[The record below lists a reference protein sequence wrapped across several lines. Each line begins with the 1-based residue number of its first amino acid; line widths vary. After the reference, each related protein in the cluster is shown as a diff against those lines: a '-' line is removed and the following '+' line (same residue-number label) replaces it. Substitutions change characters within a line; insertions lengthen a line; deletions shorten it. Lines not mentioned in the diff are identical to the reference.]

1 MGKMKEYWAE
11 REKEW
16 NLMEFEHWY
25 STQNNKQGGRKWR
38 KKSQE
43 TKKSKQK

>member
-25 STQNNKQGGRKWR
+25 STQKKQTRRSKWLKQI
-38 KKSQE
+38 KKR
-43 TKKSKQK
+43 